1 MVNRIL
7 LFLIKILNPLD
18 WKDVIRQLFF
28 FGMSGVIVLLLF
40 FYVYLPFSTNHGEA
54 ITVPDVYGIP
64 MDQLDEVLINRNLRY
79 EINSDS
85 GYNSALAPLTV
96 LKQFPL
102 PNSKVKE
109 NRKVYITLNALD
121 APLVNMPDLT
131 NGSLKNALMILTT
144 NDLKFGTSQYVPDLA
159 FNAVLIKKFE
169 GAEIKPG
176 KKIPKGSIIDLI
188 IGDGYGNSTLESPYL
203 IGLGEEAAQLTITGS
218 ALKMGTIMYQSLDT
232 TVLTEMDEEGIE
244 IETKIAVKPCQV
256 VKQHPAPGNPMVIK
270 ETVNIWIYQPDTTK
284 RNP

>member
-102 PNSKVKE
+102 PNSKSQ
-109 NRKVYITLNALD
+109 RKSK
-121 APLVNMPDLT
+121 
-131 NGSLKNALMILTT
+131 SLYHPQCLRR
-144 NDLKFGTSQYVPDLA
+144 P
-159 FNAVLIKKFE
+159 
-169 GAEIKPG
+169 
-176 KKIPKGSIIDLI
+176 
-188 IGDGYGNSTLESPYL
+188 
-203 IGLGEEAAQLTITGS
+203 LGEYARFNQWLSQERIDDFNN
-218 ALKMGTIMYQSLDT
+218 K
-232 TVLTEMDEEGIE
+232 
-244 IETKIAVKPCQV
+244 
-256 VKQHPAPGNPMVIK
+256 
-270 ETVNIWIYQPDTTK
+270 
-284 RNP
+284 